1 MTSLR
6 WNSRR
11 NFFCIVF
18 GLLGL
23 LAACGG
29 TGTEDPGVAVHGPV
43 TLESGDRIRL
53 TVWGQD
59 QMTGEY
65 LVEKDGNIAVPLA
78 GRVQVANLTPPEAEK
93 AVRDKLRNGLVVDP
107 KVTVD
112 VIQFR
117 PIYVVG
123 EVNHPG
129 AYDFTSNITVINAV
143 SLAGGFTYRAKEDAI
158 TVMRGTGPNQK
169 KYNVS
174 QTTMLQPGD
183 VVTVPQR
190 YF

>member
-6 WNSRR
+6 WNWLR

-23 LAACGG
+23 LTAC
-29 TGTEDPGVAVHGPV
+29 TGTEREDPGVAVHGPV

-143 SLAGGFTYRAKEDAI
+143 SLAGGFTYRAKEDSI

>member
-1 MTSLR
+1 
-6 WNSRR
+6 
-11 NFFCIVF
+11 
-18 GLLGL
+18 
-23 LAACGG
+23 
-29 TGTEDPGVAVHGPV
+29 
-43 TLESGDRIRL
+43 
-53 TVWGQD
+53 
-59 QMTGEY
+59 
-65 LVEKDGNIAVPLA
+65 
-78 GRVQVANLTPPEAEK
+78 
-93 AVRDKLRNGLVVDP
+93 
-107 KVTVD
+107 
-112 VIQFR
+112 
-117 PIYVVG
+117 VVG

-143 SLAGGFTYRAKEDAI
+143 SLAGGFTYRAKEDSI